1 MHGGFAMTA
10 TNRYTLAQRLAAAC
24 ALALATAFFTLLPAP
39 QAPAAT
45 LNYNN
50 PACGSITV
58 SGTPPTQTVTCVPAG
73 GGAGAPVCT
82 PTAIPAAPT
91 LGQST
96 TISANCTNQPTSYLW
111 AGGACLGLTTAT
123 CKVSKLKAVTVT
135 YSVTATNAAG
145 AGTPAQISVT
155 WQ

>member
-1 MHGGFAMTA
+1 MTA
-10 TNRYTLAQRLAAAC
+10 TNRYTLAQRLAAAG
-24 ALALATAFFTLLPAP
+24 ALAVATVFFTLLPAP
-39 QAPAAT
+39 QAPAAS

-58 SGTPPTQTVTCVPAG
+58 SGTPPTQTVTCAPAG
-73 GGAGAPVCT
+73 GGGAGVPVCA
-82 PTAIPAAPT
+82 PTANPAAPS

-96 TISANCTNQPTSYLW
+96 TISPNCTNQPTSYLW

-123 CKVSKLKAVTVT
+123 CQVSRLRAATLT
-135 YSVTATNAAG
+135 YTVTATNAAG